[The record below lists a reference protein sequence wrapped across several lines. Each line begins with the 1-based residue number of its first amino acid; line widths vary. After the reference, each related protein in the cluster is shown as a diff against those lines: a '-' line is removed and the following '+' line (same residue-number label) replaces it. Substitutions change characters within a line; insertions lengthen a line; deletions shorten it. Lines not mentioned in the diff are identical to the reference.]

1 MPHGPPK
8 QHTGLNL
15 GFALTPVPLIHVLSS
30 TPHLPGKLQ
39 RELYFSR
46 WDLEGRELAKSTHRG
61 STAVERLKV
70 VQRWREV
77 GAIEDIEELSSE
89 LNIEIFRD
97 FGNFGVLNHREIH
110 VDQPWPD
117 DGVAPQVAEKV
128 DTRWESE
135 TLVTVHVVK
144 VLVRGP
150 GIDEACRI
158 NVLEAAVTPG

>member
-1 MPHGPPK
+1 MPHGPLKLLRNGEP
-8 QHTGLNL
+8 GICANS
-15 GFALTPVPLIHVLSS
+15 GPLIHVLSS

-110 VDQPWPD
+110 VDQPWPY
-117 DGVAPQVAEKV
+117 DGIAPQVAEKV
-128 DTRWESE
+128 DTRGKSK
-135 TLVTVHVVK
+135 TGITVGVIK
-144 VLVRGP
+144 GLIGGL
-150 GIDEACRI
+150 GIDEACGI
-158 NVLEAAVTPG
+158 DVLQAAVAT